1 MKFSPVSIGLLPL
14 LLAGCAAAPGK
25 IAYMNSPYGSEGLH
39 VSGTAVIR
47 TKPDYA
53 LVTLGYTCSAP
64 GARSARETNKNKS
77 LSILKGILKTGV
89 SAEDIHTIEYGMD
102 SQSVQV
108 TDKKTIVVWRVTNK
122 YEIRVRNVD
131 AVADVIDAGTDA
143 GANQI
148 GGVRY
153 AVENLHEARAKART
167 EACRVAREKAEQ
179 LAKELGGK
187 ISKVVSIQDSNS
199 RGYWWD
205 GRNAQVTMNSV
216 MNSRDGISSPVATG
230 VADREISAGQVVIE
244 AFEDV
249 TYELK

>member
-1 MKFSPVSIGLLPL
+1 MKFFRPFIISLPIL
-14 LLAGCAAAPGK
+14 AAGCAATPGK
-25 IAYMNSPYGSEGLH
+25 IAYMNSPYGTEGLH

-77 LSILKGILKTGV
+77 LSILKGVLKTGV
-89 SAEDIHTIEYGMD
+89 SAEDIHTIDYGMD
-102 SQSVQV
+102 SQSIDVSRNR
-108 TDKKTIVVWRVTNK
+108 TIVVWRVTNK

-131 AVADVIDAGTDA
+131 AVADVIDAATDA

-153 AVENLHEARAKART
+153 AVENLHKARAKARA

-187 ISKVVSIQDSNS
+187 IGKVVSIQDSNS

-205 GRNAQVTMNSV
+205 GHNAQVSMNSV
-216 MNSRDGISSPVATG
+216 MNSRDGISAPVSG